1 MLNTQN
7 DLGYWCRYINAHSF
21 KKKMLNTQN
30 GFGYWCR
37 YINAHSLREK
47 CSTHKTVWDIG
58 VGISMLTALGT
69 SSEGIVVG
77 YVLPCYINF
86 INKEKLVVVHYLSNP
101 DKAMKEKTPNSLTTN
116 EK

>member
-1 MLNTQN
+1 MLT
-7 DLGYWCRYINAHSF
+7 A
-21 KKKMLNTQN
+21 
-30 GFGYWCR
+30 
-37 YINAHSLREK
+37 LRKK
-47 CSTHKTVWDIG
+47 CSTHKTVLDIG

-69 SSEGIVVG
+69 SSEGNVVG

-101 DKAMKEKTPNSLTTN
+101 DKAMKEKTPSTLTMN